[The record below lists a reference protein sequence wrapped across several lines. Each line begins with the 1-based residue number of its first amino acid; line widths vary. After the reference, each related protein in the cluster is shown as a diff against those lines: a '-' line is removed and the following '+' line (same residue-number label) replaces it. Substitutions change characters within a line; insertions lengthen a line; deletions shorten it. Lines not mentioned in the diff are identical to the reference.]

1 MASILV
7 VCTGN
12 VCRSPIAEAFLRS
25 ALRVRFGDR
34 APSVA
39 SAGVSG
45 WEGARAEPGSVAAA
59 AERGLDVSAHRARRL
74 RSDDVAGAALVVAMA
89 TEHRDD
95 IADLHPRVSG
105 RTFTLKE
112 LVRLL
117 EALPASARDS
127 DPFVFRG
134 SENPEVHLRDRVAE
148 ADALRRSGF
157 AGDPDDEGVVDPLGM
172 PAETYRAVA
181 AELQE
186 WCERLAAALFGLA
199 PAHAAAGAEVD

>member
-25 ALRVRFGDR
+25 ALRARFGDR

-39 SAGVSG
+39 SAGTSG
-45 WEGARAEPGSVAAA
+45 WEGSRAEPGSVAAA
-59 AERGLDVSAHRARRL
+59 AERGLDVSGHRARRL
-74 RSDDVAGAALVVAMA
+74 RNDDVDGATLVVTMA

-95 IADLHPRVSG
+95 IADLHPRVAD

-117 EALPASARDS
+117 EGPPASEPGPAS
-127 DPFVFRG
+127 LGAADP
-134 SENPEVHLRDRVAE
+134 ETLLRDRVAE
-148 ADALRRSGF
+148 AHELRRAGF
-157 AGDPDDEGVVDPLGM
+157 GGNPHDEDVVDPLGM

>member
-12 VCRSPIAEAFLRS
+12 VCRSPIAEASLRA
-25 ALRVRFGDR
+25 ALHERFGDR

-39 SAGVSG
+39 SVGTSG
-45 WEGARAEPGSVAAA
+45 WEGARAEAGSIAAA
-59 AERGLDVSAHRARRL
+59 AERGLDVTSHRARRL
-74 RSDDVAGAALVVAMA
+74 RNDDVAGATLVVAMA
-89 TEHRDD
+89 TEHRDE
-95 IADLHPRVSG
+95 IEDLHPRVAV

-117 EALPASARDS
+117 EAPPAAEGGLA
-127 DPFVFRG
+127 VRG
-134 SENPEVHLRDRVAE
+134 SADADPETLLRDRVAE
-148 ADALRRSGF
+148 AHELRRAGF
-157 AGDPDDEGVVDPLGM
+157 GGNPGDEDVVDPLGM

-186 WCERLAAALFGLA
+186 WCERLAVALFGLA